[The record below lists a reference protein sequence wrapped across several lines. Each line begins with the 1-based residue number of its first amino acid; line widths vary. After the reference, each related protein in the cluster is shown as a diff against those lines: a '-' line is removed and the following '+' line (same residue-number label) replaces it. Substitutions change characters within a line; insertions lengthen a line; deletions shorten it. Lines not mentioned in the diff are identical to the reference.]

1 MRYLV
6 LVAFCCL
13 SVNSAALAQQPANNL
28 DQLQGEWQATEF
40 IASGFDLPKRVVDH
54 LTIVIKDDHL
64 SYTLPK
70 FDDPTKPSTVKVDAE
85 ILVGPGTPQTIDVRT
100 VQGRT
105 KTEPLRGVY
114 ELRGDTLR
122 ICLPSGEPGSSPE
135 RLIDLGPSKASKATQ
150 LTLRRRTDSNQS
162 AKIAGNQIAR

>member
-6 LVAFCCL
+6 LVAICCL
-13 SVNSAALAQQPANNL
+13 SVGSSALAQQPTNDL
-28 DQLQGEWQATEF
+28 DQLQGEWQAIEF
-40 IASGFDLPKRVVDH
+40 VASGYDLPKRVIDH
-54 LTIVIKDDHL
+54 LTVVIKNDRL

-70 FDDPTKPSTVKVDAE
+70 FDDPTRPSVVKVDAE

-105 KTEPLRGVY
+105 RTEPLRGVY

-122 ICLPSGEPGSSPE
+122 ICLPSGEPGSSTE
-135 RLIDLGPSKASKATQ
+135 RLTTLGPSKASKATQ
-150 LTLRRRTDSNQS
+150 LTLRRRTDSNVS
-162 AKIAGNQIAR
+162 PKIAGNQIAR